1 MNRKGESRVLRRK
14 LRDIRELAVNAMDKG
29 MHPDRV
35 ADLYDVGR
43 STVYKWRKEYLEK
56 GAAAFEV
63 KSAPGRASRLSD
75 VQLER
80 LRKLVVGRDPR
91 QLQFDFA
98 LWTRQ
103 MIRDLIKREFG
114 VDYTLEAVGNILRS
128 MGLSPQKPLVRA
140 YEQNPELVTMWKSK
154 EYPAIRE
161 AAKAAGGT
169 VMFGDEASIRA
180 DYHSGTTW
188 APVGQTPVVRGT
200 GVKGSP
206 VHMISA
212 VSARGKMHFSF
223 LEGGISSA
231 VFIDYLKKLIH
242 DIEGPVF
249 LIVDRA
255 PAHTAKATLEFV
267 RSTEGRLNLYFLPP
281 YSPELNP
288 DEWVWKRVKHD
299 HVGKMAVR
307 SPGEIREGIAKIV
320 EKLQSRV
327 ELVRGFF
334 RDPDL
339 SYIELYVQ

>member
-1 MNRKGESRVLRRK
+1 MDRKGETRVPRRK
-14 LRDIRELAVNAMDKG
+14 LRDIRELAVSAMNKG
-29 MHPDRV
+29 MHPDKV

-43 STVYKWRKEYLEK
+43 STVYNWRKEYLDK
-56 GAAAFEV
+56 GTAAFTV
-63 KSAPGRASRLSD
+63 KSAPGRTPRLTGA
-75 VQLER
+75 QLER
-80 LRKLVVGRDPR
+80 LRELVVGRDPR

-103 MIRDLIKREFG
+103 MVRDLIKREFG
-114 VDYTLEAVGNILRS
+114 VDYTPKAVGNILHR
-128 MGLSPQKPLVRA
+128 MGLSPQRPLVRA
-140 YEQNPELVTMWKSK
+140 YEQNPELVSTWKSK
-154 EYPAIRE
+154 EYPAIRD

-169 VMFGDEASIRA
+169 VLFGDEASIRA

-212 VSARGKMHFSF
+212 VTARGKVHFSF
-223 LEGGISSA
+223 LEGRISSA
-231 VFIDYLKKLIH
+231 VFIDYLKKLLH

-255 PAHTAKATLEFV
+255 PIHTSKATMEFV

-288 DEWVWKRVKHD
+288 DEWVWKSVKHD

-307 SPGEIREGIAKIV
+307 SPDELRDGIVKIV
-320 EKLQSRV
+320 QKLQSGA
-327 ELVRGFF
+327 ELVRSFF

-339 SYIELYVQ
+339 SYIGLNVQ